1 MSTASAEKK
10 ARTRRMAAGQA
21 AGTPSVKRTRASL
34 RAEAQK
40 QRLASELKVENEFV
54 VQDVDSNGDSAIKD
68 QSVGSEASKLPG
80 NGKRRC
86 TKKGRNKERVKEE
99 IDGLGNEGRVEVM
112 DTDSNG
118 DLVLDD
124 GSASVEEGET
134 EATDFPVNR
143 KGRCIKSSKVELDND
158 SDNNFLGDPIPDD
171 EAREKWPHRYQKK
184 ATGSWSASKI
194 GDDEDLKARCHFS
207 QAEIDGIVYNLGD
220 CAYVKNDDGEDN
232 FICRIVEF
240 FESSNR
246 QLYFSARWFYR
257 AKDTVIKDSDCSHD
271 PRRVFL
277 SEDKNDNPLE
287 CIVSKI
293 KVVRVAP
300 NIDLHE
306 KEQNIPECDLY
317 YDMSYSTSYTSFANL
332 PTDGLHSPM
341 SSVTSDS
348 EASPST
354 EKTRLTLLDLYSGC
368 GAMSTGLCLGAN
380 FASTNLQTR
389 WAVDLN
395 SFACESIKLNH
406 PHTEVRNEDAEN
418 FLMLLQEWE
427 KLCKR
432 FSLIGTQSYFDDGCM
447 LNDDDEDDL
456 EDSSEVP
463 KGEFEVGKIVGI
475 CYGDPA
481 KLSKVGLHFKV
492 RWKGYGPSED
502 TWEPLDGLRKC
513 QERIKDF
520 VTSGYKRNIL
530 PLPGSADVICGG
542 PPCQGISGFNRFRQ
556 SDAPL
561 QDPKNKQVV
570 VFMDIVE
577 FLKPKYILM
586 ENVVDLLKFA
596 RGFLGRYAISRL
608 VSMNYQS
615 RMGLMVAG
623 CYGLPQFR
631 MRVFLWGAL
640 PTEVLPQF
648 PYPTHDVVIR
658 GGCPNEFE
666 SNVVAYD
673 ESQRPTLEKALL
685 LGDAI
690 RDLPPITN
698 AEKRDEMPYGQP
710 PITNFQ
716 QMIRLTRDELTGSCQ
731 VGAKSSKKACLFD
744 HRPLELNDDDY
755 QRVCAIPK
763 RKGANFRDLTGV
775 IVGEDN
781 VVEWDPEIPRV
792 YLPSGKPL
800 VPDYCMSFIKG
811 KSPKPFGRLWW
822 DETVPTVVT
831 RAEPHN
837 QVILHPEQDRVL
849 SIRENARLQ
858 GFPDYYQL
866 RGPIKERY
874 IQVGNAVAVPVSR
887 ALGIALARAVVKDCG
902 GGPLFELPPG
912 FQQHELTSL
921 NNLDSIEAVAETK

>member
-1 MSTASAEKK
+1 MTTASAERK
-10 ARTRRMAAGQA
+10 ARMRKQAAEQP
-21 AGTPSVKRTRASL
+21 AGTPPVKRTRASL
-34 RAEAQK
+34 RAEAK
-40 QRLASELKVENEFV
+40 ENQSVSVIKAENGFV
-54 VQDVDSNGDSAIKD
+54 ALDVVSNGDSAIKD
-68 QSVGSEASKLPG
+68 PSAGAEGSGSEVVELPS
-80 NGKRRC
+80 NGKKRY
-86 TKKGRNKERVKEE
+86 TKKANKKEKMKEE
-99 IDGLGNEGRVEVM
+99 TVEMGNEGGIEATE
-112 DTDSNG
+112 TDQNE
-118 DLVLDD
+118 DLVVQEE
-124 GSASVEEGET
+124 SASVEGGEA
-134 EATDFPVNR
+134 EATDPPSKNKQR
-143 KGRCIKSSKVELDND
+143 YTKSSKTEMDGD
-158 SDNNFLGDPIPDD
+158 PECCFLGDPIPDM
-171 EAREKWPHRYQKK
+171 EAKEKWSHRYQKK
-184 ATGSWSASKI
+184 
-194 GDDEDLKARCHFS
+194 EDLKARCHFS
-207 QAEIDGIVYNLGD
+207 QAEVDGVLYSLDD
-220 CAYVKNDDGEDN
+220 CAYVKADEGQDS

-240 FESSNR
+240 FESTNR
-246 QLYFSARWFYR
+246 QKYFTAQWFYR
-257 AKDTVIKDSDCSHD
+257 AKDTVIKDSGYPHD

-293 KVVRVAP
+293 KIARVMP
-300 NIDLHE
+300 NTDLNK
-306 KEQNIPECDLY
+306 KETSIPECDLY

-332 PTDGLHSPM
+332 PKDGLHSPI

-348 EASPST
+348 ESSDSAR
-354 EKTRLTLLDLYSGC
+354 KTSLTLLDLYSGC

-380 FASTNLQTR
+380 FAGTDLQTR

-395 SFACESIKLNH
+395 SFACESLKLNH
-406 PHTEVRNEDAEN
+406 KHTEVRNEDAEN
-418 FLMLLQEWE
+418 FLALLREWE
-427 KLCKR
+427 QLCSR
-432 FSLIGTQSYFDDGCM
+432 YSLIGTQSSFTNACSS
-447 LNDDDEDDL
+447 DDEDNI

-463 KGEFEVGKIVGI
+463 KGEFEVGKLVGI
-475 CYGDPA
+475 CHGDPS
-481 KLSKVGLHFKV
+481 KLGKVGLYFKV

-502 TWEPLDGLRKC
+502 TWEPIDGLRKC

-520 VTSGYKRNIL
+520 VTNGYKRNIL

-556 SDAPL
+556 YDAPL

-577 FLKPKYILM
+577 FLKPRYVLM

-596 RGFLGRYAISRL
+596 RGFLGRYAVSRL
-608 VSMNYQS
+608 VAMNYQA

-640 PTEVLPQF
+640 PTEILPQF

-658 GGCPNEFE
+658 GGIPNEFE
-666 SNVVAYD
+666 GNIVAYD
-673 ESQRPTLEKALL
+673 ESQMPALEKALL
-685 LGDAI
+685 LEDAI
-690 RDLPPITN
+690 SDLPPVSN
-698 AEKRDEMPYGQP
+698 AEKRDEMPYGRG

-716 QMIRLTRDELTGSCQ
+716 RIIRLTKDELTGSQ
-731 VGAKSSKKACLFD
+731 PVGGKSSKNAALFD

-775 IVGEDN
+775 RVGEDN
-781 VVEWDPEIPRV
+781 VVEWDPAIPRV

-887 ALGIALARAVVKDCG
+887 ALGVALSRAIARDRTG
-902 GGPLFELPPG
+902 GSLFELPPG
-912 FQQHELTSL
+912 FHQHGHGLSPL
-921 NNLDSIEAVAETK
+921 NSVEVVGPATETM